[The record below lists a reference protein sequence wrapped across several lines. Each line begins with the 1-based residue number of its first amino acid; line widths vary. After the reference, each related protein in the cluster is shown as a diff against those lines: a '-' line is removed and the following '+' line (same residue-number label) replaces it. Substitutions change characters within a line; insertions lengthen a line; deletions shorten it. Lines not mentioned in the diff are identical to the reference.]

1 MNNLVSAAQFAR
13 QNLAQGLSAL
23 QQQGAPP
30 ALMQAAQPIA
40 EAMSALHSIEASQGT
55 ATGQFA
61 PVALDAARRALAAL
75 QTHEH
80 PAAAQ
85 AVNAVASS
93 LNLIHQLSQAPK
105 AQAAPPVMPQ
115 QQAAPPVMPQQAST
129 QAARPAAAPAQ
140 QAAAPAQQA
149 AAPAQQAAAPAQQAA
164 AVAPVPGQ
172 ALPPVNAPPGTPRVN
187 VELGAHSPTNFYKG
201 LAGNDIM
208 DAGGIFVATYQIPN
222 VGQTLVLNLSM
233 PGGYEFQA
241 LGVVRWTREAPLSS
255 TGSSESPPG
264 FGAQFTDISA
274 EAKHLVYRYVRNR
287 EPLFY
292 DDF

>member
-140 QAAAPAQQA
+140 PAGAPAQPAAAPAQQA
-149 AAPAQQAAAPAQQAA
+149 APA
-164 AVAPVPGQ
+164 APVPGQ

-187 VELGAHSPTNFYKG
+187 VELGAHSATNFYKG

-222 VGQTLVLNLSM
+222 VGQTLVLSLSM

>member
-105 AQAAPPVMPQ
+105 AQAAPPAMPQ
-115 QQAAPPVMPQQAST
+115 QQAAPPIMPQRQAAPPVMPQA
-129 QAARPAAAPAQ
+129 QAARPAAAPAP
-140 QAAAPAQQA
+140 QAAP
-149 AAPAQQAAAPAQQAA
+149 
-164 AVAPVPGQ
+164 VALVPGQ

-222 VGQTLVLNLSM
+222 VGQTLVLHLSM

-255 TGSSESPPG
+255 TESSESPPG